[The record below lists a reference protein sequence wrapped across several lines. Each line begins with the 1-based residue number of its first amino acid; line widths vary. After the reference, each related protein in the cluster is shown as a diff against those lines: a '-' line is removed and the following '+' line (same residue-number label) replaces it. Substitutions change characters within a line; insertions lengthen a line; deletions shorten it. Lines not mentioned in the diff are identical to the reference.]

1 MPWFIARPPGS
12 KMTKY
17 RDFFFCLRDLDSNQ
31 WHAVASLYQQESTCT
46 SLPHTMFRVFTLVAG
61 ISEDES
67 IYTMTTDKIRVLQS
81 AGLPALCWFQ
91 HGRNASVSS
100 LAEQKSS
107 QHRACGYEN
116 TAAS

>member
-1 MPWFIARPPGS
+1 
-12 KMTKY
+12 MTKY

-67 IYTMTTDKIRVLQS
+67 IYTMTTDKNQGF
-81 AGLPALCWFQ
+81 AECWFT
-91 HGRNASVSS
+91 STLLVP
-100 LAEQKSS
+100 
-107 QHRACGYEN
+107 
-116 TAAS
+116 TW